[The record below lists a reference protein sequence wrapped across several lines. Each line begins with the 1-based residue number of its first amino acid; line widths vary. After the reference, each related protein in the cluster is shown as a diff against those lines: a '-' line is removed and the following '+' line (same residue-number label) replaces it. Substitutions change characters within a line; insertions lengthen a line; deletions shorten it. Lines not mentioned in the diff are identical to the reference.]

1 MSWPVSAPQSVKL
14 LAPDDECIAIEASRS
29 GFFLIALT
37 HSSIYIYQLN
47 PLFPVAVHSRS
58 ASSLD
63 TYGVNRKIITKRDGS
78 HVGVITSGGHVIL
91 YSLSILPH
99 LEPGNITFESSGTKP
114 VLYPGPGESVGVQ
127 GVRIEVRTSIRV
139 DSFCENA
146 VVLEDEIVL
155 FTRDPPAVQM
165 LPLDSLQPTS
175 VVLRKLPWLRDD
187 NGKVDYPVHIDY
199 SRPMDMYCWVGE
211 SGRGYVVVSKENRDD
226 DDDGRECDVT
236 PKDTSPNGN
245 EPTNEPEVDEPDA
258 ATSDPTNIE
267 LKPLTVTTTPKPTSP
282 PITGYCFHK
291 SKIKATISAVNS
303 RFSVIAL
310 GATDGS
316 IVLYTVRDYQGNC
329 LRVTRMVHPD
339 TPAGIT
345 CLTWNPEGTCLFAGY
360 ENGWS
365 LFSVYGMLLSHSFQG
380 LDTDDEKEVWLRGI
394 KSAAWSGAGDGLFLV
409 PLISTPETPQLYCLD
424 MAKFSL
430 FENFTQDNL
439 KGPVLFRNNKLAIY
453 RGHHQPG
460 FAAISRDSI
469 LWQFIC
475 MPASYTASNWPIRM
489 IACCS
494 RHEYFAVAGARGLCH
509 YSINSGRWKMF
520 AEEYMDNEFVVK
532 GGMIWY
538 KHFLICGVY
547 SFTTGGYEI
556 RVYSRDL
563 DLHASKVVLV
573 QEVPTQ
579 IIHMSVAGAF
589 LYVYTLDNCLYE
601 FTIKAT
607 GVNGLVLV
615 FQKMLSF
622 TEIIKSPNRVR
633 AITKY
638 SKDEFLVLVDGTLV
652 LFSPSEISSDSSQA
666 VGFSK
671 RTLHHHIEY
680 FLVES
685 SSSEPQFE
693 NTIWAFDGS
702 NVLLWLNPHE
712 IEPCKI
718 DVENYP
724 LMPLVSKGIML
735 GIYSDLLSTRSC
747 SFPIF
752 RFAFGTDIFLSD
764 LLNFLISRGDYTKAV
779 ELAGQYRQLDYFNHC
794 LEILLHTNVVNG
806 DGKKDGKGKAAES
819 TETSTD
825 LIVKLCRSFPGYL
838 DIFANCARKME
849 ASYWPTLFNS
859 TGSPR
864 SLFQQSMEQGR
875 LQTASKYLP
884 ILHSEEDEE
893 AFSDTID
900 LMQQAKEQGEWGL
913 CGSLCDF
920 LVGIDPTNKSLNRVL
935 DKVQL

>member
-37 HSSIYIYQLN
+37 PSSIYIYQLN
-47 PLFPVAVHSRS
+47 PLFPVAVHARS
-58 ASSLD
+58 QSSLD
-63 TYGVNRKIITKRDGS
+63 TYGANSKIVTKRDGS
-78 HVGVITSGGHVIL
+78 HVGVITAGGHVIL
-91 YSLSILPH
+91 YSLAILPQ
-99 LEPGNITFESSGTKP
+99 LEPGNITFETSGTKP

-175 VVLRKLPWLRDD
+175 VVLRKLPWLRGD

-199 SRPMDMYCWVGE
+199 SRPMDMHCWVGE
-211 SGRGYVVVSKENRDD
+211 SGRGYVVVSKKEGEEGGKEEDGDGEGDKSEEEENQTSSK
-226 DDDGRECDVT
+226 T
-236 PKDTSPNGN
+236 PENETS
-245 EPTNEPEVDEPDA
+245 EPDLDA
-258 ATSDPTNIE
+258 SSPSIE
-267 LKPLTVTTTPKPTSP
+267 MKPLSVSPKPTNP

-310 GATDGS
+310 GAVDGS

-329 LRVTRMVHPD
+329 LKVTRMVHPD
-339 TPAGIT
+339 TPARIT

-409 PLISTPETPQLYCLD
+409 PLLSTPETPQLYCLD

-532 GGMIWY
+532 GGMIWF

-563 DLHASKVVLV
+563 DLHSSKVVLV

-579 IIHMSVAGAF
+579 IIHMSVSGSF

-601 FTIKAT
+601 FIIKTT
-607 GVNGLVLV
+607 GINGLELV

-652 LFSPSEISSDSSQA
+652 LFSPSEISSESSQA

-685 SSSEPQFE
+685 SKDEPHFE
-693 NTIWAFDGS
+693 NTIWAFDGR

-779 ELAGQYRQLDYFNHC
+779 ELADQYRQLDYFNHC

-806 DGKKDGKGKAAES
+806 DGKKGKDS
-819 TETSTD
+819 DTTETSTD
-825 LIVKLCRSFPGYL
+825 LIVKLCKSFPGHL

-849 ASYWPTLFNS
+849 AAYWPTLFNS

-864 SLFQQSMEQGR
+864 SLFLQSMEQGR

-884 ILHSEEDEE
+884 ILHSEEDDE

>member
-29 GFFLIALT
+29 GFFLTALT
-37 HSSIYIYQLN
+37 QTAIYVYQLN
-47 PLFPVAVHSRS
+47 PLFPVAVHARS

-63 TYGVNRKIITKRDGS
+63 TYGANRRIVTKRDGS

-91 YSLSILPH
+91 YSLAILPQ
-99 LEPGNITFESSGTKP
+99 LEPGNITFDAGSKP

-175 VVLRKLPWLRDD
+175 VVLRKLPWLREG
-187 NGKVDYPVHIDY
+187 GKVDYPVQVDY

-211 SGRGYVVVSKENRDD
+211 SGRAYVVVSKEETESD
-226 DDDGRECDVT
+226 EQPET
-236 PKDTSPNGN
+236 EQLEETEADTNAIS
-245 EPTNEPEVDEPDA
+245 
-258 ATSDPTNIE
+258 
-267 LKPLTVTTTPKPTSP
+267 LKPMAKPAGP
-282 PITGYCFHK
+282 PITGYCFHN
-291 SKIKATISAVNS
+291 SKIKATIGAVNS

-310 GATDGS
+310 GAADGS
-316 IVLYTVRDYQGNC
+316 IVLYTVRDYNGNC

-339 TPAGIT
+339 TPARIT
-345 CLTWNPEGTCLFAGY
+345 CLIWNPEGTCLFAGY

-579 IIHMSVAGAF
+579 IIHMSVSGSF

-601 FTIKAT
+601 FVIKTT
-607 GVNGLVLV
+607 GVNGLELV

-622 TEIIKSPNRVR
+622 TEIIKAPNRVR

-652 LFSPSEISSDSSQA
+652 LFSPSEISSNSEQA

-680 FLVES
+680 FLVE

-764 LLNFLISRGDYTKAV
+764 LLNFLINRGNYDRAV

-806 DGKKDGKGKAAES
+806 DGKKDGKGKAAEA

-825 LIVKLCRSFPGYL
+825 LIVKLCKSFPGYL

-864 SLFQQSMEQGR
+864 SLFLQSMEKGR